1 MAKAKPVA
9 KNSNARRVRRTPEE
23 ARTLALASARRL
35 LLADGP
41 DAITLQS
48 VATDLGM
55 SHTNLIHHFGSAAGL
70 QSELMRQMMSELTAA
85 IESAVM
91 RLRAGKGEFR
101 DFVDIVFDAF
111 DRGGAGRL
119 AAWIVLSGEATRLAP
134 VGEVVRDYI
143 DSVERGAD
151 PGAQDVH
158 ERVTSATL
166 FVTMAAL
173 GDAIIGNH
181 LRRMVGRERDAVRKI
196 IGRLLAGRAGARGI
210 QRLIRA
216 LTKVSLTPFRLNHGR
231 ARRILRSTCLRNV
244 RK

>member
-1 MAKAKPVA
+1 VAKAKPVA
-9 KNSNARRVRRTPEE
+9 KKSNARRVRRTPEE

-119 AAWIVLSGEATRLAP
+119 AAWLVLSGGAPRLAP

-196 IGRLLAGRAGARGI
+196 IGRLLPVVLEREASNG
-210 QRLIRA
+210 
-216 LTKVSLTPFRLNHGR
+216 
-231 ARRILRSTCLRNV
+231 
-244 RK
+244 

>member
-35 LLADGP
+35 LLAEGP

-119 AAWIVLSGEATRLAP
+119 AAWIVLSGESTRLAP
-134 VGEVVRDYI
+134 IGEVVRDYI
-143 DSVERGAD
+143 DSVERSAD
-151 PGAQDVH
+151 PAVQDVH

-173 GDAIIGNH
+173 GDAIIGNP

-196 IGRLLAGRAGARGI
+196 IGRLLPVVLEREASNG
-210 QRLIRA
+210 
-216 LTKVSLTPFRLNHGR
+216 
-231 ARRILRSTCLRNV
+231 
-244 RK
+244 

>member
-1 MAKAKPVA
+1 VAKAKPVA
-9 KNSNARRVRRTPEE
+9 KKSDARRVRRTPEE

-35 LLADGP
+35 LLAEGP

-48 VATDLGM
+48 VASDLGM

-70 QSELMRQMMSELTAA
+70 QSELMRQMVSELTAA

-143 DSVERGAD
+143 DSVERSAD
-151 PGAQDVH
+151 PGVQDVH

-181 LRRMVGRERDAVRKI
+181 LRRMVGRERDAVRRI
-196 IGRLLAGRAGARGI
+196 IGRLLPVVLEREASNG
-210 QRLIRA
+210 
-216 LTKVSLTPFRLNHGR
+216 
-231 ARRILRSTCLRNV
+231 
-244 RK
+244 

>member
-1 MAKAKPVA
+1 VAKAKPVA
-9 KNSNARRVRRTPEE
+9 KKSNARRVRRTPEE

-119 AAWIVLSGEATRLAP
+119 AAWIVLSGEAMRLAP

-143 DSVERGAD
+143 DSVERSAD

-181 LRRMVGRERDAVRKI
+181 LRRMVGRERDAVRRI
-196 IGRLLAGRAGARGI
+196 IGRLLPVVLEREASNG
-210 QRLIRA
+210 
-216 LTKVSLTPFRLNHGR
+216 
-231 ARRILRSTCLRNV
+231 
-244 RK
+244 

>member
-1 MAKAKPVA
+1 MSIAGRAPMAMDHKITRPK
-9 KNSNARRVRRTPEE
+9 KTQARRVRRTPEE

-35 LLADGP
+35 LLVEGP
-41 DAITLQS
+41 DAITLQA

-70 QSELMRQMMSELTAA
+70 QSELMRQMMSELTAT

-91 RLRAGKGEFR
+91 RLRAGKGEMR

-119 AAWIVLSGEATRLAP
+119 AAWLILSGESGRLAP

-151 PGAQDVH
+151 ADADARGVH
-158 ERVTSATL
+158 ER
-166 FVTMAAL
+166 
-173 GDAIIGNH
+173 
-181 LRRMVGRERDAVRKI
+181 
-196 IGRLLAGRAGARGI
+196 
-210 QRLIRA
+210 
-216 LTKVSLTPFRLNHGR
+216 
-231 ARRILRSTCLRNV
+231 
-244 RK
+244 

>member
-1 MAKAKPVA
+1 VAKATPVA
-9 KNSNARRVRRTPEE
+9 KKTNARRVRRTPEE

-35 LLADGP
+35 LLAEGP

-143 DSVERGAD
+143 DSVERSAD
-151 PGAQDVH
+151 PGVQDVH

-181 LRRMVGRERDAVRKI
+181 LRRMVGRERDAVRRI
-196 IGRLLAGRAGARGI
+196 IGRLLPVVLEREASNG
-210 QRLIRA
+210 
-216 LTKVSLTPFRLNHGR
+216 
-231 ARRILRSTCLRNV
+231 
-244 RK
+244 

>member
-1 MAKAKPVA
+1 VAKAKPVA
-9 KNSNARRVRRTPEE
+9 KKSDARRVRRTPEE

-35 LLADGP
+35 LLAEGP

-48 VATDLGM
+48 VASDLGM

-70 QSELMRQMMSELTAA
+70 QSELMRQMVSELTAA

-143 DSVERGAD
+143 DSVERSAD

-181 LRRMVGRERDAVRKI
+181 LRRMVGRERDAVRRI
-196 IGRLLAGRAGARGI
+196 IGRLLPVVLEREASNG
-210 QRLIRA
+210 
-216 LTKVSLTPFRLNHGR
+216 
-231 ARRILRSTCLRNV
+231 
-244 RK
+244 

>member
-1 MAKAKPVA
+1 MAKAKQVA
-9 KNSNARRVRRTPEE
+9 RNSKGRRVRRTPEE

-41 DAITLQS
+41 DAITLQA

-70 QSELMRQMMSELTAA
+70 QSALMRQMMSELTAA

-134 VGEVVRDYI
+134 IGEVVRDYI
-143 DSVERGAD
+143 DSVERSAE
-151 PGAQDVH
+151 PGLENVH

-166 FVTMAAL
+166 FVTMAAF

-181 LRRMVGRERDAVRKI
+181 LRRMVGRERDAVRSI
-196 IGRLLAGRAGARGI
+196 TGSLLPVVLEQASRPADE
-210 QRLIRA
+210 
-216 LTKVSLTPFRLNHGR
+216 
-231 ARRILRSTCLRNV
+231 
-244 RK
+244 

>member
-1 MAKAKPVA
+1 MSIVTKAKQVA
-9 KNSNARRVRRTPEE
+9 RNTNARRVRRTPEE
-23 ARTLALASARRL
+23 SRTLALASARRL

-70 QSELMRQMMSELTAA
+70 QSELMRQMVSELTAA

-151 PGAQDVH
+151 AGADTRDVH
-158 ERVTSATL
+158 QRVTSATL

-196 IGRLLAGRAGARGI
+196 IGRLLPVVLERETSNG
-210 QRLIRA
+210 
-216 LTKVSLTPFRLNHGR
+216 
-231 ARRILRSTCLRNV
+231 
-244 RK
+244 

>member
-1 MAKAKPVA
+1 VAKAKPVA
-9 KNSNARRVRRTPEE
+9 KKTNARRVRRTPEE

-35 LLADGP
+35 LLVEGP

-143 DSVERGAD
+143 DSVERSAD
-151 PGAQDVH
+151 PGVQDVH

-181 LRRMVGRERDAVRKI
+181 LRRMVGRERDAVRRI
-196 IGRLLAGRAGARGI
+196 IGRLLPVVLEREASNG
-210 QRLIRA
+210 
-216 LTKVSLTPFRLNHGR
+216 
-231 ARRILRSTCLRNV
+231 
-244 RK
+244 

>member
-1 MAKAKPVA
+1 MPKAKQVA
-9 KNSNARRVRRTPEE
+9 KNTNARRVRRTPEE
-23 ARTLALASARRL
+23 ARTLALASARRM

-143 DSVERGAD
+143 DSVERGAEA
-151 PGAQDVH
+151 GAQDVH
-158 ERVTSATL
+158 QRVTSATL

-173 GDAIIGNH
+173 GDAIIGNP

-196 IGRLLAGRAGARGI
+196 IGRLLPVVLEREASNG
-210 QRLIRA
+210 
-216 LTKVSLTPFRLNHGR
+216 
-231 ARRILRSTCLRNV
+231 
-244 RK
+244 

>member
-1 MAKAKPVA
+1 MSIVIRPKKPAKAANV
-9 KNSNARRVRRTPEE
+9 RRVRRTPEE

-35 LLADGP
+35 LLAEGP
-41 DAITLQS
+41 TAITLQS

-91 RLRAGKGEFR
+91 RLRAGKGEMS

-119 AAWIVLSGEATRLAP
+119 AAWIILSGEASRLTP
-134 VGEVVRDYI
+134 VGEVVRDYV

-151 PGAQDVH
+151 AAAGAESVH
-158 ERVTSATL
+158 RRVTSATL

-181 LRRMVGRERDAVRKI
+181 LRKMVGREREAVREI
-196 IGRLLAGRAGARGI
+196 ISALLPIVLER
-210 QRLIRA
+210 
-216 LTKVSLTPFRLNHGR
+216 H
-231 ARRILRSTCLRNV
+231 
-244 RK
+244 

>member
-1 MAKAKPVA
+1 VAKAKPVA
-9 KNSNARRVRRTPEE
+9 KKGNARRVRRTPEE

-35 LLADGP
+35 LLAEGP

-143 DSVERGAD
+143 DSVERSAD

-181 LRRMVGRERDAVRKI
+181 LRRMVGRERDAVRRI
-196 IGRLLAGRAGARGI
+196 IGRLLPVVLEREASNG
-210 QRLIRA
+210 
-216 LTKVSLTPFRLNHGR
+216 
-231 ARRILRSTCLRNV
+231 
-244 RK
+244 

>member
-1 MAKAKPVA
+1 MVKAKPVA
-9 KNSNARRVRRTPEE
+9 KKSNARRVRRTPEE

-35 LLADGP
+35 LLAEGP

-143 DSVERGAD
+143 DSVERSAD

-181 LRRMVGRERDAVRKI
+181 LRRMVGRERDAVRRI
-196 IGRLLAGRAGARGI
+196 IGRLLPIVLEREASNG
-210 QRLIRA
+210 
-216 LTKVSLTPFRLNHGR
+216 
-231 ARRILRSTCLRNV
+231 
-244 RK
+244 

>member
-1 MAKAKPVA
+1 VVSIVAKAKPVA
-9 KNSNARRVRRTPEE
+9 KKSNARRVRRTPEE

-70 QSELMRQMMSELTAA
+70 QSELMRQMVSELTAA

-143 DSVERGAD
+143 DSVERSAD

-181 LRRMVGRERDAVRKI
+181 LRRMVGRERDAVRRI
-196 IGRLLAGRAGARGI
+196 IGRLLPVVLEREASNG
-210 QRLIRA
+210 
-216 LTKVSLTPFRLNHGR
+216 
-231 ARRILRSTCLRNV
+231 
-244 RK
+244 

>member
-1 MAKAKPVA
+1 VAKAKQVA
-9 KNSNARRVRRTPEE
+9 KSSTSRRVRRTPEE

-119 AAWIVLSGEATRLAP
+119 AAWIVLSGEASRLAP

-151 PGAQDVH
+151 PGPGGVQDVH

-181 LRRMVGRERDAVRKI
+181 LRRMVGRERDAVRRI
-196 IGRLLAGRAGARGI
+196 IGRLLPIVLEREARAGEE
-210 QRLIRA
+210 
-216 LTKVSLTPFRLNHGR
+216 
-231 ARRILRSTCLRNV
+231 
-244 RK
+244 

>member
-1 MAKAKPVA
+1 MSIVIRQKKPVKA
-9 KNSNARRVRRTPEE
+9 ANVRRVRRTPQE

-41 DAITLQS
+41 TAITLQS
-48 VATDLGM
+48 VAADLGM

-91 RLRAGKGEFR
+91 RLRAGKGEMR
-101 DFVDIVFDAF
+101 DFVDIVFDVF
-111 DRGGAGRL
+111 DRGGAARL
-119 AAWIVLSGEATRLAP
+119 AAWIILSGEASRLTP

-151 PGAQDVH
+151 VAAGAESVH
-158 ERVTSATL
+158 RRVTSATL

-181 LRRMVGRERDAVRKI
+181 LRKMVGREREAVRDI
-196 IGRLLAGRAGARGI
+196 IAALLPI
-210 QRLIRA
+210 VLE
-216 LTKVSLTPFRLNHGR
+216 
-231 ARRILRSTCLRNV
+231 RSREPCGSNGV
-244 RK
+244 E

>member
-196 IGRLLAGRAGARGI
+196 IGRLLPVVLEREASNG
-210 QRLIRA
+210 
-216 LTKVSLTPFRLNHGR
+216 
-231 ARRILRSTCLRNV
+231 
-244 RK
+244 

>member
-1 MAKAKPVA
+1 VPKAKQVA
-9 KNSNARRVRRTPEE
+9 KNTNARRVRRTPEE
-23 ARTLALASARRL
+23 ARTLALAAARRM

-143 DSVERGAD
+143 DSVERGAEA
-151 PGAQDVH
+151 GAQDVH
-158 ERVTSATL
+158 QRVTSATL

-196 IGRLLAGRAGARGI
+196 IGRLLPVVLEREASNG
-210 QRLIRA
+210 
-216 LTKVSLTPFRLNHGR
+216 
-231 ARRILRSTCLRNV
+231 
-244 RK
+244 

>member
-1 MAKAKPVA
+1 VAKANPVA
-9 KNSNARRVRRTPEE
+9 KKSNARRVRRTPEE

-143 DSVERGAD
+143 DSVERSAD

-181 LRRMVGRERDAVRKI
+181 LRRMVGRERDAVRRI
-196 IGRLLAGRAGARGI
+196 IGRLLPIVLEREASNG
-210 QRLIRA
+210 
-216 LTKVSLTPFRLNHGR
+216 
-231 ARRILRSTCLRNV
+231 
-244 RK
+244 

>member
-1 MAKAKPVA
+1 VTKAKQVA
-9 KNSNARRVRRTPEE
+9 KNTSARRVRRTPEE
-23 ARTLALASARRL
+23 ARTLALASARRM

-151 PGAQDVH
+151 AGSQDVH
-158 ERVTSATL
+158 QRVTSATL

-196 IGRLLAGRAGARGI
+196 IGRLLPVVLEREASNG
-210 QRLIRA
+210 
-216 LTKVSLTPFRLNHGR
+216 
-231 ARRILRSTCLRNV
+231 
-244 RK
+244 

>member
-1 MAKAKPVA
+1 VAKAKPVA
-9 KNSNARRVRRTPEE
+9 KKSNARRVRRTPEE

-35 LLADGP
+35 LLAEGP

-134 VGEVVRDYI
+134 IGEVVRDYI
-143 DSVERGAD
+143 DSVERSAD
-151 PGAQDVH
+151 PGVQDVH

-166 FVTMAAL
+166 FVTMAAM

-181 LRRMVGRERDAVRKI
+181 LRRMVGRERDAVRRI
-196 IGRLLAGRAGARGI
+196 IGRLLPVVLEREASNG
-210 QRLIRA
+210 
-216 LTKVSLTPFRLNHGR
+216 
-231 ARRILRSTCLRNV
+231 
-244 RK
+244 

>member
-1 MAKAKPVA
+1 VKRQKKTPGHKRAQG
-9 KNSNARRVRRTPEE
+9 RRVRRTPEE

-41 DAITLQS
+41 DAVTLQA

-70 QSELMRQMMSELTAA
+70 QSELMRQMMSELTAT

-91 RLRAGKGEFR
+91 RLRAGKGEMR

-119 AAWIVLSGEATRLAP
+119 AAWIILSGETGRLTP

-143 DSVERGAD
+143 DSVERSAETGAD
-151 PGAQDVH
+151 AQHVH

-173 GDAIIGNH
+173 GDAIIGNP

-196 IGRLLAGRAGARGI
+196 IGSLLPLVAEGRLEGAASPA
-210 QRLIRA
+210 Q
-216 LTKVSLTPFRLNHGR
+216 THKPKT
-231 ARRILRSTCLRNV
+231 
-244 RK
+244 